1 MPVNVNYLK
10 KFKNLWSQQN
20 PTWFV
25 DEPGVDRHGSIRLEE
40 GEVVPFRP
48 ALTPEVSWQSF
59 PVVGECPNKRH
70 LVGSQQVQSKLDGGV
85 KPELTYSSKDQDW
98 PRYGSGSSSN
108 KWVPVLSCA
117 KI

>member
-70 LVGSQQVQSKLDGGV
+70 LMGSQQVQSTLDGGV
-85 KPELTYSSKDQDW
+85 KPELTYSSKNPFWNIQL
-98 PRYGSGSSSN
+98 YKTAN
-108 KWVPVLSCA
+108 
-117 KI
+117 